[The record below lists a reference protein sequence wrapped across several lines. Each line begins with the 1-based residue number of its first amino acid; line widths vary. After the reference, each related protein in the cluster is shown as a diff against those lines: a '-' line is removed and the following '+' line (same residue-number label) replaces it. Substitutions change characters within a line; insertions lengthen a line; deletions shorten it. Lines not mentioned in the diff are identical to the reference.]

1 MVVVEDNR
9 EVNVNRYTHTRL
21 MTDKPTKKKEYDGS
35 TPITG
40 RFSILHEAFV
50 DNIIANIVQYK
61 AYQLAG
67 YKPKSVEVAKA
78 AASRLLTK
86 VNVRLRLAYLRAQ
99 LAKKQDI
106 TAEKVIKE
114 MAKIGFSNIQDFI
127 ESGNE
132 IRDLSELNPSI
143 AAAVESIQSDIRHDS
158 GKSEGYIEK
167 VKIKLHSKL
176 GALNSLAEI
185 LKLKDV
191 AGKTDIKILHI
202 AGLDPVG
209 DGLCQP

>member
-1 MVVVEDNR
+1 MKKPKEKKVE
-9 EVNVNRYTHTRL
+9 
-21 MTDKPTKKKEYDGS
+21 EYDGS

-40 RFSILHEAFV
+40 RFSIMHEAFV
-50 DNIIANIVQYK
+50 ENIIANIVQYK

-67 YKPKSVEVAKA
+67 YKTKNNDTAMAGASALIRTPK
-78 AASRLLTK
+78 
-86 VNVRLRLAYLRAQ
+86 
-99 LAKKQDI
+99 
-106 TAEKVIKE
+106 IKE

-158 GKSEGYIEK
+158 GKSEGHVEK

-209 DGLCQP
+209 VLDV